1 MAEDVQA
8 LLREAG
14 AMPYGEARTVLAERA
29 LREAEALREHE
40 LIVRARLDLTQAYQY
55 GGEPV
60 KAFTVFSRNL
70 ADHDAEPGRWGHW
83 ETRELLWH
91 FKWIVADM
99 RRFPEIPL
107 RRALDA
113 IDDMERRYRQAGDLL
128 HAVHAKRCFIA
139 QHLGDEEGT
148 REWLHRWR
156 TTPRDNLS
164 DCEACDTDSFA
175 ATLAHLG
182 RDEDAIAAARPILEG
197 QATCEVQPQG
207 ILTTLLLPYLRTGRH
222 REAAQAHRRAYRL
235 VQGNVA
241 YLDDFGDHMEFC
253 ALTGN
258 QARGLEILQRE
269 LPLLERP
276 PSPSDARRFMAC
288 AALLLRRLEETGHGH
303 LTVRRAGR
311 DVPVPELRAAMEAGA
326 REIAARFDARNGNDT
341 STRRLEATLAAAPLV
356 DHLPLVAHHRPATA
370 GSPHD
375 HWRRGAAALPP
386 DVDPSPGDGAA
397 SVSGEALSQVVSPE
411 TTSREAVTASAGAAG
426 GPSAVEVAV
435 GELAEA
441 VAGFTVRGDRRRA
454 ALARV
459 DLARA
464 YLAAGRAL
472 DAAETA
478 EEAAAMLSDGGRP
491 DPAMPGDG
499 DGDGDGE
506 RLDAVRRTL
515 AAALRELGE
524 GERELET
531 LRLLRDPA
539 SLALLGDRLAARDED
554 RDAGRAYAEAGRLHR
569 AAGDLPAA
577 GRALAKAAKCVYYA
591 TSDLAPAVEA
601 YAEAREALSAAGPEA
616 ARDLAELAYDEA
628 IVLDWYDEQARA
640 AELCHEAAGRFTALG
655 DEDGVER
662 ARDLLASLSD

>member
-1 MAEDVQA
+1 MTEDVQA
-8 LLREAG
+8 LLSEAG

-29 LREAEALREHE
+29 LREAEARREHA

-91 FKWIVADM
+91 FKWIIADM

-139 QHLGDEEGT
+139 LHLGDDEAT
-148 REWLHRWR
+148 REWFHRWR
-156 TTPRDNLS
+156 TTPRDSLS
-164 DCEACDTDSFA
+164 DCEACDTDSTA
-175 ATLAHLG
+175 AALVHLG
-182 RDEDAIAAARPILEG
+182 RDEDAIAAAQPILQGET
-197 QATCEVQPQG
+197 TCEVQPQG
-207 ILTTLLLPYLRTGRH
+207 ILTTLMLPYVRTGRH
-222 REAAQAHRRAYRL
+222 REAVQAHRRAYRL
-235 VQGNVA
+235 VQGNIA

-258 QARGLEILQRE
+258 EARGLEILQRE

-276 PSPSDARRFMAC
+276 PSPSDARRFMGC

-303 LTVRRAGR
+303 LTVHRAGR
-311 DVPVPELRAAMEAGA
+311 DVPVPELRATMEAGA

-341 STRRLEATLAAAPLV
+341 STRRLEALLAATPLV
-356 DHLPLVAHHRPATA
+356 GHLPLVAHHRPVTT
-370 GSPHD
+370 GSPHT
-375 HWRRGAAALPP
+375 HWRRGAALLPTP
-386 DVDPSPGDGAA
+386 TAFSTSTPPTETAPSEEAPAPEGEPSPESGA
-397 SVSGEALSQVVSPE
+397 SVSEAAPSPE
-411 TTSREAVTASAGAAG
+411 GAVRAVGGSAPGLEA
-426 GPSAVEVAV
+426 AV

-441 VAGFTVRGDRRRA
+441 VAGFAGLGDRGRA

-464 YLAAGRAL
+464 YLLTGRVL

-478 EEAAAMLSDGGRP
+478 EEAVAALP
-491 DPAMPGDG
+491 
-499 DGDGDGE
+499 DGE
-506 RLDAVRRTL
+506 QRDAARRTL

-524 GERELET
+524 AERELET
-531 LRLLRDPA
+531 LKLLRDPA
-539 SLALLGDRLAARDED
+539 SLTELADRLAERDDD
-554 RDAGRAYAEAGRLHR
+554 REAARAYAEAAALHR
-569 AAGDLPAA
+569 AAGDSLEA
-577 GRALAKAAKCVYYA
+577 GRSLARAAKCVYYS
-591 TSDLAPAVEA
+591 TSDLATSLRA
-601 YAEAREALSAAGPEA
+601 YAEAREALSAADPAEA

-628 IVLDWYDEQARA
+628 TVLDWYEDAARA
-640 AELCHEAAGRFTALG
+640 AELCEEAARRFAELE

-662 ARDLLASLSD
+662 ARDLLESLSD